1 MAGRNPK
8 IKPDRAPPRNRVVQS
23 VPIPGWTPKPNRGQ
37 QMAHQPTEDSRL
49 LVETLTG
56 FGVIQNEIADILDI
70 SPSTL
75 TAHYREQLTL
85 GAHKANAA
93 VVNNL
98 FRIATDPKGG
108 TASVNAGVWWTKARM
123 NWSETR
129 KEAITAD
136 VRSVNA
142 NVRDLTDEQLL
153 EIIHRGRGRG
163 VGDPQEK
170 VEPGKLQ

>member
-1 MAGRNPK
+1 MAGRPPK
-8 IKPDRAPPRNRVVQS
+8 IKPEHKRRSTV

-37 QMAHQPTEDSRL
+37 QMAHHPTEDSRL
-49 LVETLTG
+49 LVETLTC

-70 SPSTL
+70 HPSTL
-75 TAHYREQLTL
+75 VAHYREQLTL

-98 FRIATDPKGG
+98 FRIATDPRGG
-108 TASVNAGVWWTKARM
+108 SASVNAGIWWTKARM

-129 KEAITAD
+129 KEAISAD
-136 VRSVNA
+136 VRSVSA

-153 EIIHRGRGRG
+153 EIINRGRRG
-163 VGDPQEK
+163 SSEGDPASP

>member
-1 MAGRNPK
+1 MPGRPPK
-8 IKPDRAPPRNRVVQS
+8 IKPDRPPRRVSV
-23 VPIPGWTPKPNRGQ
+23 VPIPGWTPKPNGGQ
-37 QMAHQPTEDSRL
+37 QMAHQPTEDSGL

-70 SPSTL
+70 DPKTL
-75 TAHYREQLTL
+75 ANHYREQLTL
-85 GAHKANAA
+85 GAHRANAA
-93 VVNNL
+93 VVANL
-98 FRIATDPKGG
+98 FKIATDPNGG

-170 VEPGKLQ
+170 IEPGKLQ

>member
-1 MAGRNPK
+1 MAGRPPK
-8 IKPDRAPPRNRVVQS
+8 IKPEHKRRSTV

-37 QMAHQPTEDSRL
+37 QMAHHPTEDSRL

-70 SPSTL
+70 HPSTL
-75 TAHYREQLTL
+75 VDHYREQLTL

-93 VVNNL
+93 VVANL
-98 FRIATDPKGG
+98 FKIATDPDGG
-108 TASVNAGVWWTKARM
+108 TAAVNAGMWWTKARM

-153 EIIHRGRGRG
+153 EIIHRGRGRSDG
-163 VGDPQEK
+163 AVQEK